1 MEKALPIRKHPRLKG
16 YDYSNNGAYFLTL
29 CVEGRHEMLGK
40 IVGRDVLIAPE
51 NINTLIVPHI
61 ELSEYGKIA
70 DKHINK
76 INSLNNIISV
86 DNYVIMPNHIHL
98 LIAIQKSETSSV
110 GENGAMRTS
119 RPTSASIPSLMR
131 SFKTMVTKEIG
142 FSLWQT
148 TYHDHIIRDEADY
161 QRRWRYIDE
170 NPAKWAEDEFYGG
183 ISSGK
188 TI

>member
-1 MEKALPIRKHPRLKG
+1 MEKELPIRKHPRLKG
-16 YDYSNNGAYFLTL
+16 YNYSSNGVYFLTL
-29 CVEGRHEMLGK
+29 CVEDRHEMLGK

-51 NINTLIVPHI
+51 NINAIIAPYI
-61 ELSEYGKIA
+61 ELSDYGKIV

-86 DNYVIMPNHIHL
+86 DNYVIMPNHIHI
-98 LIAIQKSETSSV
+98 LITIQNFETSFAD
-110 GENGAMRTS
+110 EKGAMRTS
-119 RPTSASIPSLMR
+119 RPTSTSIPSVMR

-161 QRRWRYIDE
+161 QCKWQYIDQ
-170 NPAKWAEDEFYGG
+170 NPAKWAEDEFYNKMEF
-183 ISSGK
+183 IK
-188 TI
+188 